1 MQSLTDQVAVVTGAA
16 RGIGRGIASVLG
28 AEGAHVVICDL
39 DGAAAER
46 AASELRAE
54 GIDAL
59 PIPVDVTD
67 RAGVEAMAATMNIA
81 VDTLT
86 DEIEP
91 YLLREQFL
99 IRTPRGRVATV
110 KAFQLL
116 GKIPPK
122 PKPDEKSLPTLFE

>member
-1 MQSLTDQVAVVTGAA
+1 MKVC
-16 RGIGRGIASVLG
+16 IAHNRYRSNQLSG
-28 AEGAHVVICDL
+28 E
-39 DGAAAER
+39 
-46 AASELRAE
+46 
-54 GIDAL
+54 
-59 PIPVDVTD
+59 
-67 RAGVEAMAATMNIA
+67 NIA